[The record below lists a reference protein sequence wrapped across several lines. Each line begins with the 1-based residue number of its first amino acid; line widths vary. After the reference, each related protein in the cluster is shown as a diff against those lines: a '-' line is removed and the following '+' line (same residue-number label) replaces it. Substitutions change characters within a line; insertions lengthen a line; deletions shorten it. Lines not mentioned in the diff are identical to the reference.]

1 MGLPVE
7 QRNQY
12 AWGALGLASRCY
24 AGLWDAAA
32 RKTAHNAIC
41 VARWQQT
48 DDRGLRGKVTL
59 GELLGAAA

>member
-32 RKTAHNAIC
+32 RKTAPNATF
-41 VARWQQT
+41 VLLDGSKQTTADFRAR
-48 DDRGLRGKVTL
+48 
-59 GELLGAAA
+59 